1 MEGQLQVDLPHAGA
15 LGEMSVGLR
24 NYWDVWLTIADAGVP
39 WAAVGGCL
47 RLGQPS
53 FQCGCKRISS
63 QAEPFHGTAYY
74 TAAAS
79 DRGHAAHIDAP
90 EARGLWISMTMLSGG
105 WNIPRAHVIAEGSL
119 CLSLVMQLFL
129 AITLCSIPVLAI
141 SDDENSM
148 HGDWAITL
156 SRLHR
161 MARASM
167 P

>member
-15 LGEMSVGLR
+15 LGEMSDELR

-39 WAAVGGCL
+39 WACL
-47 RLGQPS
+47 RLDQRPLS
-53 FQCGCKRISS
+53 DYH
-63 QAEPFHGTAYY
+63 QAKQSLSMVLHTTTYVLLLRVIMAMLRACNGTP
-74 TAAAS
+74 TKLS
-79 DRGHAAHIDAP
+79 RV
-90 EARGLWISMTMLSGG
+90 LWISMTMFSGG
-105 WNIPRAHVIAEGSL
+105 WNIPRAHVIAEGSSL
-119 CLSLVMQLFL
+119 CLSLVMQLLL

-156 SRLHR
+156 LRLHR

-167 P
+167 Q